1 MPHVSDNLAFLKG
14 CMRKRPFESKEAA
27 ESLRPEDFNVYR
39 CRFCKKWHRTS
50 KPHLKQKLIERKQS
64 DKQYRKAK
72 ALKRKQFFKQ
82 YEP

>member
-27 ESLRPEDFNVYR
+27 ASLRPEDFNVYR

-50 KPHLKQKLIERKQS
+50 KPHLKQKLIERRQS

-72 ALKRKQFFKQ
+72 ALKRKQFFQQ